1 MWGNADGRVD
11 RVGNGLAE
19 KIVAKMVGLEVLGLY
34 RFDNLDCRILCTS
47 NLQGNVIISRRR
59 TVFAHR
65 CVSPDLQ
72 ELYDC
77 SKFASNSQ
85 VDSVLKRPSFLLKRL
100 QIEDGDF
107 MNPFT
112 FFTSSSLVSLSI
124 SCGRNPTYYLFD
136 QDWFTFLS
144 QARQLE
150 APRRF
155 RA

>member
-47 NLQGNVIISRRR
+47 NLQ
-59 TVFAHR
+59 
-65 CVSPDLQ
+65 DLQ